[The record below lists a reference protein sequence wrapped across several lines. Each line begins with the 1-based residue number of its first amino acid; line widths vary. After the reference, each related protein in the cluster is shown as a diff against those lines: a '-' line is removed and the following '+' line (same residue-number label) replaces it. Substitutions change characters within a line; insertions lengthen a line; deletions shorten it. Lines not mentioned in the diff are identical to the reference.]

1 MFIFPHRLRRNVMIL
16 EMAKTGRYGEVT
28 LTEADLEQME
38 KSFGGKVPV
47 TVGHEIAGNM
57 PAAGW
62 VKNIWAEKG
71 VLMGEA
77 ELGDWLTEA
86 YEKGEYRNWS
96 IGAKRDA
103 DGRLYLHHLAFLG
116 ALPPKI
122 RGLEVVEMGDSGD
135 FLTFAG
141 AIPAYFSELEALRRE
156 KREKKLSDLRCACEG
171 KIPAAKLELVMEFAE
186 NLEGTVNFADGHEA
200 DAVSVLK
207 DVFSSLPE
215 PVKAG
220 KMNLPERGVS
230 AEPKGIFGKI

>member
-1 MFIFPHRLRRNVMIL
+1 MIL

-47 TVGHEIAGNM
+47 TVGHEIAGDM

-62 VKNIWAEKG
+62 VKNIWAESG
-71 VLMGEA
+71 ILMGEA
-77 ELGDWLTEA
+77 ELGDWLKEA
-86 YEKGEYRNWS
+86 YGRGEYRNWS

-122 RGLEVVEMGDSGD
+122 RGLEVVEMGDCDGVITFSGE
-135 FLTFAG
+135 
-141 AIPAYFSELEALRRE
+141 IPAYFSELEALRRE
-156 KREKKLSDLRCACEG
+156 KREKRLTELRTACEG
-171 KIPAAKLELVMEFAE
+171 RIPAAKLELVMEFAE
-186 NLEGTVNFADGHEA
+186 NLEGTVNFSDGHGA

-215 PVKAG
+215 PVRAG
-220 KMNLPERGVS
+220 KMNLPEAR
-230 AEPKGIFGKI
+230 AAADTKGIFGKI